1 VSQHDLDA
9 ARSLALIELERS
21 EHEHLGD
28 GALATAIRVAQYLS
42 VPMTAIALVGG
53 LTRTRAYALLER
65 TAHQPATRL
74 SRSQM
79 RRLAACVLEP
89 DRSIAVGTLATELHI
104 DIGELVETLRWLH
117 DQGIA
122 EILVQRPQ
130 PDRARAVSHWI
141 AGPQREAWLEVQLQS
156 LRWVTSDRYAV
167 YVRLPDGIGG
177 QVALRGDRLSATM
190 IAVISAGTARSITWD
205 ELAIAVAAE
214 DPRDALDTA
223 RAVWADAVLP
233 LAPTARFDV
242 TLLLA
247 PTQRSRAR

>member
-1 VSQHDLDA
+1 
-9 ARSLALIELERS
+9 
-21 EHEHLGD
+21 
-28 GALATAIRVAQYLS
+28 
-42 VPMTAIALVGG
+42 
-53 LTRTRAYALLER
+53 
-65 TAHQPATRL
+65 
-74 SRSQM
+74 
-79 RRLAACVLEP
+79 
-89 DRSIAVGTLATELHI
+89 
-104 DIGELVETLRWLH
+104 
-117 DQGIA
+117 
-122 EILVQRPQ
+122 
-130 PDRARAVSHWI
+130 
-141 AGPQREAWLEVQLQS
+141 
-156 LRWVTSDRYAV
+156 V